1 MAVVIR
7 MKRTGRRKR
16 PCYRISV
23 TDRSFPRDGR
33 TLETLG
39 VYDPAS
45 PKENLRLTLNAEAA
59 RRWLSKGAKPSLTV
73 RSILKREGVYEDFPQ
88 PKKRPRTGRGK
99 DTATKVTRQ
108 TLKKDR
114 IERKTARRSER
125 IAAKRAE
132 AKAAAEAA
140 AAEADSE

>member
-39 VYDPAS
+39 AV
-45 PKENLRLTLNAEAA
+45 
-59 RRWLSKGAKPSLTV
+59 W
-73 RSILKREGVYEDFPQ
+73 F
-88 PKKRPRTGRGK
+88 
-99 DTATKVTRQ
+99 
-108 TLKKDR
+108 
-114 IERKTARRSER
+114 R
-125 IAAKRAE
+125 IAPSSSMSSPPKAGSPARASNRTRP
-132 AKAAAEAA
+132 AEYTSVRAST
-140 AAEADSE
+140 ADRTNGRKK

>member
-23 TDRSFPRDGR
+23 ADRSFPRDGR

-45 PKENLRLTLNAEAA
+45 PREDLRLTLNAEAA
-59 RRWLSKGAKPSLTV
+59 RRWLTKGAIPSHTV
-73 RSILKREGVYEDFPQ
+73 RSILKREGVYVDFPTQ
-88 PKKRPRTGRGK
+88 KKRKRTGRK
-99 DTATKVTRQ
+99 RETATSTTRVGAQKVRE
-108 TLKKDR
+108 
-114 IERKTARRSER
+114 ERKTARRGER
-125 IAAKRAE
+125 VTAKRE
-132 AKAAAEAA
+132 ALKAAAAA
-140 AAEADSE
+140 AASEAASE

>member
-33 TLETLG
+33 TQEPLG

-45 PKENLRLTLNAEAA
+45 PKETLRLTLNSEAA
-59 RRWLSKGAKPSLTV
+59 RRWLSKGARPSLTV
-73 RSILKREGVYEDFPQ
+73 HSIFKKEGVYEDFPQ
-88 PKKRPRTGRGK
+88 PKKTPRTGRSK
-99 DTATKVTRQ
+99 DTATKTKRQ
-108 TLKKDR
+108 ALKKERTD
-114 IERKTARRSER
+114 RKTARRNER
-125 IAAKRAE
+125 ITAKRAE